1 MNERATL
8 AGRATSHEERLQFL
22 VRASREL
29 ALLKRDEL
37 ARKARDLLLRAS
49 GGFTELSLWVLD
61 PRSEVLY
68 PWTLCNTP
76 VLGRRPRLNVGQG
89 IAGQACAEEDP
100 AFYPTISE
108 AQYVPEEWGGRPRS
122 MIQGVLTLP
131 LKRAGEPLGVAVLTK
146 LDSTRPPEEDLSFL
160 RELSIQLAIA
170 VGNSRIYAEATRE
183 KVQNHLLLELGTK
196 ISVSLDTNQL
206 LEQILDLVFQVVRYD
221 AAGIYLVDKKTQWI
235 NQQAIRGY
243 DPNREDAVR
252 LKVGRG
258 LIGWVAKTG
267 RPVIVPDV
275 LRDERYVSARTQTRS
290 EMVAPLRVGSEVI
303 GAFNVESDEPDAYE
317 PEDLELLMTF
327 ASQAA
332 VAIER
337 TRLHAEVLE
346 TRSLE
351 EELSIGQRIQ
361 RTFLPERDPKVPNFD
376 IAGAN
381 YSSGLVGGDYYDYV
395 RITEGQLG
403 IVVADVSG
411 KGIPAALIMAAFRAS
426 LIAEV
431 RNNYAIRTIFAK
443 VNKLLWES
451 VEVDRF
457 VTAIYGVLD
466 INARRFTYVNAGH
479 NPGLLYRG
487 ATDTL
492 DTLDSTGPLL
502 GTLETAT
509 FKEKQVEIRR
519 GDVLALYTD
528 GITESMNEAK
538 ELFGEDRLRDVIRSR
553 KEGSAAEI
561 VRGIR
566 ETVGAFSGGESD
578 DDLTVVV
585 IKGM

>member
-1 MNERATL
+1 MNERVSL
-8 AGRATSHEERLQFL
+8 DGCSMSQEERLQFL

-37 ARKARDLLLRAS
+37 ARRARDLLLRAS
-49 GGFTELSLWVLD
+49 GFSELSLWVLD
-61 PRSEVLY
+61 PRTEVLF

-76 VLGRRPRLNVGQG
+76 VLGRRPRLIVGQG
-89 IAGQACAEEDP
+89 VAGVASAEDRP
-100 AFYPTISE
+100 AFYPTLEES
-108 AQYVPEEWGGRPRS
+108 QYVPEEWGGRPRS
-122 MIQGVLTLP
+122 LIQGVLTLP
-131 LKRAGEPLGVAVLTK
+131 LRRAGEPLGVVVLSK
-146 LDSTRPPEEDLSFL
+146 LDAAIPPEEDLSFL

-170 VGNSRIYAEATRE
+170 VGNARIYAEATRE

-221 AAGIYLVDKKTQWI
+221 AAGIYLVDRKTQWV
-235 NQQAIRGY
+235 NEQAIRGY
-243 DPNREDAVR
+243 EQNREEAVR

-275 LRDERYVSARTQTRS
+275 LRDDRYVKARAETRS
-290 EMVAPLRVGSEVI
+290 EMVAPLRAGSEVI
-303 GAFNVESDEPDAYE
+303 GAFNLESDEPDAYE
-317 PEDLELLMTF
+317 PEDLELVMTF

-346 TRSLE
+346 TRRLE
-351 EELSIGQRIQ
+351 EELSIGHRIQ
-361 RTFLPERDPKVPNFD
+361 KTFLPERDPKVPNFD
-376 IAGAN
+376 IAGAY

-395 RITEGQLG
+395 RITEGHLG

-431 RNNYAIRTIFAK
+431 RNNYAIRTVVAK
-443 VNKLLWES
+443 VNRLLWES
-451 VEVDRF
+451 IEIDRF

-466 INARRFTYVNAGH
+466 IQGRRFTYVNAGH
-479 NPGLLYRG
+479 NPGLLYRA
-487 ATDTL
+487 ATDTFE
-492 DTLDSTGPLL
+492 TLDSTGPLL
-502 GTLETAT
+502 GTLEGAT
-509 FKEKQVEIRR
+509 FKERQVEIRP
-519 GDVLALYTD
+519 GDILTLYTD
-528 GITESMNEAK
+528 GITESMSATH
-538 ELFGEDRLRDVIRSR
+538 ELFGEERLMDVVRSR
-553 KEGSAAEI
+553 RAGPAAEI
-561 VRGIR
+561 VRAIR
-566 ETVGAFSGGESD
+566 ETVSAYAGGEPD
-578 DDLTVVV
+578 DDLTIVLL
-585 IKGM
+585 KGK

>member
-8 AGRATSHEERLQFL
+8 PGRATSQVERLQSL

-37 ARKARDLLLRAS
+37 ARRARDLFLRSS
-49 GGFTELSLWVLD
+49 GFSEFSLWVLD

-76 VLGRRPRLNVGQG
+76 VMGRRPRLAPGQG
-89 IAGQACAEEDP
+89 VAGIAVAEEQP
-100 AFYPTISE
+100 AYYPTLAES
-108 AQYVPEEWGGRPRS
+108 QYVAEEWGGRPRT

-131 LKRAGEPLGVAVLTK
+131 LRRAGDPLGVAVLTK
-146 LDSTRPPEEDLSFL
+146 LDPERPPEEDLSFL
-160 RELSIQLAIA
+160 RELSIQLSIA
-170 VGNSRIYAEATRE
+170 VGNARIYAEATRE

-221 AAGIYLVDKKTQWI
+221 AAGIYLVDRKTQWI
-235 NQQAIRGY
+235 DQQAIRGY
-243 DPNREDAVR
+243 DPNREEAVR

-275 LRDERYVSARTQTRS
+275 LRDDRYVNARAQTRS
-290 EMVAPLRVGSEVI
+290 EMVAPLRAGSEVI
-303 GAFNVESDEPDAYE
+303 GAFNLESDEPDAYE
-317 PEDLELLMTF
+317 QEDMDLLMTF

-346 TRSLE
+346 TRRLD

-361 RTFLPERDPKVPNFD
+361 RTFLPERDPRVPNFD

-381 YSSGLVGGDYYDYV
+381 YSSGVVGGDYYDYV
-395 RITEGQLG
+395 KIADGHLG

-431 RNNYAIRTIFAK
+431 RNNYAIRTVFGK
-443 VNKLLWES
+443 VNRLLYES
-451 VEVDRF
+451 TEIERF

-466 INARRFTYVNAGH
+466 FHGRRFTYVNAGH
-479 NPGLLYRG
+479 NPGILYRA
-487 ATDTL
+487 ATDTFE
-492 DTLDSTGPLL
+492 TLDSTGPLL
-502 GTLETAT
+502 GVFETAS
-509 FKEKQVEIRR
+509 FKERQAEIRP
-519 GDVLALYTD
+519 GDILTLYTD
-528 GITESMNEAK
+528 GITESMNAAK
-538 ELFGEDRLRDVIRSR
+538 DLFGEDRLKDVIRSR
-553 KEGSAAEI
+553 KGGSAAEI
-561 VRGIR
+561 VRKIR
-566 ETVGAFSGGESD
+566 ETVGGFTGGEPD
-578 DDLTVVV
+578 DDLTLVVL
-585 IKGM
+585 KGQ

>member
-1 MNERATL
+1 MNERSTL
-8 AGRATSHEERLQFL
+8 AQSATSQEERLQAL

-37 ARKARDLLLRAS
+37 ARRARDLFLRS
-49 GGFTELSLWVLD
+49 STFSEFSLWVLD
-61 PRSEVLY
+61 PRTEVLY

-76 VLGRRPRLNVGQG
+76 VMGRRPRLTVGQG
-89 IAGQACAEEDP
+89 IAGVASEEEQPSFHPTVAE
-100 AFYPTISE
+100 T
-108 AQYVPEEWGGRPRS
+108 QYLPEEWGGRPRN

-131 LKRAGEPLGVAVLTK
+131 LRRAGEPLGVVVLTK
-146 LDSTRPPEEDLSFL
+146 LDSTRPPDEDISFL

-170 VGNSRIYAEATRE
+170 IGNARTHSEAMRE

-221 AAGIYLVDKKTQWI
+221 AAGIYLVDKDTQWV

-243 DPNREDAVR
+243 EANREEAVR

-267 RPVIVPDV
+267 RSVIVPDV
-275 LRDERYVSARTQTRS
+275 RRDDRYVNARPQTRS
-290 EMVAPLRVGSEVI
+290 EMVAPLRAGTEVI
-303 GAFNVESDEPDAYE
+303 GAFNLESDEPDAYE

-346 TRSLE
+346 TRRLE

-395 RITEGQLG
+395 RITEGHLG

-431 RNNYAIRTIFAK
+431 RNNYAIRTVFAK

-451 VEVDRF
+451 IEIDRF

-466 INARRFTYVNAGH
+466 IQGRKYTYVNAGH
-479 NPGLLYRG
+479 NAGLLYRA
-487 ATDTL
+487 ATDSFE
-492 DTLDSTGPLL
+492 TLDSTGPLL
-502 GTLETAT
+502 GTLETAM
-509 FKEKQVEIRR
+509 FKERQVEIRP
-519 GDVLALYTD
+519 GDVLTLYTD
-528 GITESMNEAK
+528 GITEAMNPEK
-538 ELFGEDRLRDVIRSR
+538 ELFGEERLRDVIRSR
-553 KEGSAAEI
+553 KGGTASEI

-566 ETVGAFSGGESD
+566 ETVGAYAGGELD
-578 DDLTVVV
+578 DDLTLVL
-585 IKGM
+585 IKGQ

>member
-1 MNERATL
+1 MNERSTL
-8 AGRATSHEERLQFL
+8 APSATSQEERLQAL

-37 ARKARDLLLRAS
+37 ARRARDLFLRSS
-49 GGFTELSLWVLD
+49 GFSEFSLWVLD
-61 PRSEVLY
+61 PRTEVLF

-76 VLGRRPRLNVGQG
+76 VMGRRPRLAIGQG
-89 IAGQACAEEDP
+89 VAGVASAEEQP
-100 AFYPTISE
+100 SFHPTLAES
-108 AQYVPEEWGGRPRS
+108 QYVQEEWGGRPRN

-131 LKRAGEPLGVAVLTK
+131 LRRVGEPLGVVVLTK
-146 LDSTRPPEEDLSFL
+146 LDPTQPAEEDVSFL

-170 VGNSRIYAEATRE
+170 LGNARTHAEAMRE
-183 KVQNHLLLELGTK
+183 KVQNQLLLELGTK

-221 AAGIYLVDKKTQWI
+221 AAGIYLVDRDTQWV

-243 DPNREDAVR
+243 DANREEAVR
-252 LKVGRG
+252 TKIGRG

-267 RPVIVPDV
+267 RSVIVPDV
-275 LRDERYVSARTQTRS
+275 LRDDRYVNARPQTRS
-290 EMVAPLRVGSEVI
+290 EMVAPLRAGTEVI
-303 GAFNVESDEPDAYE
+303 GAFNLESDEPDAYQ
-317 PEDLELLMTF
+317 PEDMELLMTF

-337 TRLHAEVLE
+337 TRLHSEVLE
-346 TRSLE
+346 TRRLE

-381 YSSGLVGGDYYDYV
+381 YSSGIVGGDYYDYV
-395 RITEGQLG
+395 RITEGHLG

-431 RNNYAIRTIFAK
+431 RNNYAIRTVFVK

-451 VEVDRF
+451 IEIDRF

-466 INARRFTYVNAGH
+466 IQGRKYTYVNAGH
-479 NPGLLYRG
+479 NTGLLYR
-487 ATDTL
+487 AASDSF

-502 GTLETAT
+502 GTFETAT
-509 FKEKQVEIRR
+509 FKERQVEIRP
-519 GDVLALYTD
+519 GDVLTLYTD
-528 GITESMNEAK
+528 GITEAMDAK
-538 ELFGEDRLRDVIRSR
+538 QELFGEERLRDVIRSR
-553 KEGSAAEI
+553 KGGTAAEI
-561 VRGIR
+561 VRKIR
-566 ETVGAFSGGESD
+566 ETVGTFSGGQLE
-578 DDLTVVV
+578 DDLTLIV
-585 IKGM
+585 IKGQ

>member
-1 MNERATL
+1 MNERVSL
-8 AGRATSHEERLQFL
+8 AGRATSQEERLRFL

-37 ARKARDLLLRAS
+37 ARRARDLLLRSS
-49 GGFTELSLWVLD
+49 GFSEFSLWVLD
-61 PRSEVLY
+61 PRTEVLF

-76 VLGRRPRLNVGQG
+76 VLGRRPRLTVGQG
-89 IAGQACAEEDP
+89 LAGVACAEEEP
-100 AFYPTISE
+100 AFYPTLSE
-108 AQYVPEEWGGRPRS
+108 SQYVPEEWGGRPRTL
-122 MIQGVLTLP
+122 IQGVLTLP
-131 LKRAGEPLGVAVLTK
+131 LRRAGEPLGVVVLTK
-146 LDSTRPPEEDLSFL
+146 LDPAPPPEEDVAFL

-170 VGNSRIYAEATRE
+170 IGNARIYAEATRE

-206 LEQILDLVFQVVRYD
+206 MEQILDLVFQVVRYD

-243 DPNREDAVR
+243 DPNREEAVR

-275 LRDERYVSARTQTRS
+275 SRDDRYVKARAETRS
-290 EMVAPLRVGSEVI
+290 EMVAPLRAGSEII
-303 GAFNVESDEPDAYE
+303 GAFNLESDEPDAYE

-346 TRSLE
+346 TRRLE
-351 EELSIGQRIQ
+351 EELSIGHRIQ

-376 IAGAN
+376 IAGAY

-395 RITEGQLG
+395 RITEGHLG

-431 RNNYAIRTIFAK
+431 RNNYAIRTVFAK
-443 VNKLLWES
+443 VNRLLWES
-451 VEVDRF
+451 IEIDRF

-466 INARRFTYVNAGH
+466 IQARRFTYVNAGH
-479 NPGLLYRG
+479 NVGLLHRA
-487 ATDTL
+487 ATDAFE
-492 DTLDSTGPLL
+492 TLDSTGPLL
-502 GTLETAT
+502 GTLESAT
-509 FKEKQVEIRR
+509 FKERQTEIRT
-519 GDVLALYTD
+519 GDILTLYTD
-528 GITESMNEAK
+528 GITESMSPTQ

-553 KEGSAAEI
+553 KGGSAAEI

-566 ETVGAFSGGESD
+566 ETIGAFSGGEPD
-578 DDLTVVV
+578 DDLTLVVV
-585 IKGM
+585 KGQ

>member
-1 MNERATL
+1 MNQRVSLDARAMTE
-8 AGRATSHEERLQFL
+8 EERLRFL

-37 ARKARDLLLRAS
+37 ARRARDLLLRSS
-49 GGFTELSLWVLD
+49 GFSEFSLWVLD
-61 PRSEVLY
+61 PRTEVLF

-76 VLGRRPRLNVGQG
+76 VLGRRPRLAVGQG
-89 IAGQACAEEDP
+89 VAGVASAEEEP
-100 AFYPTISE
+100 AFYPTLAES
-108 AQYVPEEWGGRPRS
+108 QYVQEEWGGRPRTL
-122 MIQGVLTLP
+122 IQGVLTLP
-131 LKRAGEPLGVAVLTK
+131 LRRAGEPLGVVVLSK
-146 LDSTRPPEEDLSFL
+146 LDATQPPEEDLSFL
-160 RELSIQLAIA
+160 REISIQVSIA
-170 VGNSRIYAEATRE
+170 VGNARIYAEATRE

-221 AAGIYLVDKKTQWI
+221 AAGIYLVDKKTQWV

-243 DPNREDAVR
+243 DANREDAVR

-275 LRDERYVSARTQTRS
+275 LRDDRYVKARAETRS
-290 EMVAPLRVGSEVI
+290 ELVAPLRAGSEVI
-303 GAFNVESDEPDAYE
+303 GAFNLESDEPDAYE
-317 PEDLELLMTF
+317 AEDLELVMTF

-337 TRLHAEVLE
+337 TRLHAAALV
-346 TRSLE
+346 TRRLE

-361 RTFLPERDPKVPNFD
+361 KTFLPERDPKVPNFD
-376 IAGAN
+376 IAGAY

-395 RITEGQLG
+395 RITEGHLG

-431 RNNYAIRTIFAK
+431 RNNYAIRTVFTK
-443 VNKLLWES
+443 VNRLLWES
-451 VEVDRF
+451 IEIDRF

-466 INARRFTYVNAGH
+466 IQARRFTYVNAGH
-479 NPGLLYRG
+479 NPGLLYRA
-487 ATDTL
+487 ATDSFEN
-492 DTLDSTGPLL
+492 LDSTGPLL
-502 GTLETAT
+502 GTLEGAT
-509 FKEKQVEIRR
+509 FKERQVEIRP
-519 GDVLALYTD
+519 GDILTLYTD
-528 GITESMNEAK
+528 GITESMSAAE
-538 ELFGEDRLRDVIRSR
+538 ELFGEERLKDVVRSR
-553 KEGSAAEI
+553 RGGSAAEI
-561 VRGIR
+561 VRAIR
-566 ETVGAFSGGESD
+566 ETVSAFAGGEPD
-578 DDLTVVV
+578 DDLTLVLL
-585 IKGM
+585 KGV

>member
-1 MNERATL
+1 MNERVSL
-8 AGRATSHEERLQFL
+8 EGRAVTSEERLQFL

-37 ARKARDLLLRAS
+37 ARRARDLLLRAS
-49 GGFTELSLWVLD
+49 GFSEFSLWVLD
-61 PRSEVLY
+61 PRTEVLF

-76 VLGRRPRLNVGQG
+76 VLGRRPRLAVGQG
-89 IAGQACAEEDP
+89 IAGVASAEELP
-100 AFYPTISE
+100 AFYPSLTES
-108 AQYVPEEWGGRPRS
+108 QYVAEEWGGRPRTL
-122 MIQGVLTLP
+122 IQGVLTLP
-131 LKRAGEPLGVAVLTK
+131 LRRAGEPLGVAVLSK
-146 LDSTRPPEEDLSFL
+146 LDGSSPPDEDLSFL
-160 RELSIQLAIA
+160 RELSIQLSIAI
-170 VGNSRIYAEATRE
+170 GNARVYAEAMRE

-196 ISVSLDTNQL
+196 ISVSLETSQL

-275 LRDERYVSARTQTRS
+275 LRDDRYVNARALTRS
-290 EMVAPLRVGSEVI
+290 ELVAPLRAGSEVI
-303 GAFNVESDEPDAYE
+303 GAFNLESDEPDAYE
-317 PEDLELLMTF
+317 PEDLELVMTF

-346 TRSLE
+346 TRRLE

-361 RTFLPERDPKVPNFD
+361 RTFLPERDPKVPGFD
-376 IAGAN
+376 IAGAY

-395 RITEGQLG
+395 RIAEGHLG

-431 RNNYAIRTIFAK
+431 RNNYAIRTVFAK

-451 VEVDRF
+451 IEIERF

-466 INARRFTYVNAGH
+466 IHGRKFTYVNAGH
-479 NPGLLYRG
+479 NTGLLYRA
-487 ATDTL
+487 ATDSFDL
-492 DTLDSTGPLL
+492 LESTGPLL
-502 GTLETAT
+502 GTLEMAT
-509 FKEKQVEIRR
+509 FKERQVEIRP
-519 GDVLALYTD
+519 GDILTLYTD
-528 GITESMNEAK
+528 GVTESMSAAG
-538 ELFGEDRLRDVIRSR
+538 ELFGEDRLRDVIRAR
-553 KEGSAAEI
+553 RGGTAAELA
-561 VRGIR
+561 RAIR
-566 ETVGAFSGGESD
+566 ETAGAFAGGEPE
-578 DDLTVVV
+578 DDLTLVLV
-585 IKGM
+585 KGQ

>member
-1 MNERATL
+1 MNERSTL
-8 AGRATSHEERLQFL
+8 AQSATSQEERLQSL

-37 ARKARDLLLRAS
+37 TRRARDLLLRS
-49 GGFTELSLWVLD
+49 SVFSEFSLWVLD
-61 PRSEVLY
+61 PRTQVLH

-76 VLGRRPRLNVGQG
+76 VLGRRPRLAIGQG
-89 IAGQACAEEDP
+89 VAGIASAEDQPSFHPNVTE
-100 AFYPTISE
+100 S
-108 AQYVPEEWGGRPRS
+108 QYVAEEWGGRPRT

-131 LKRAGEPLGVAVLTK
+131 LRRAGEPLGVVVLTK
-146 LDSTRPPEEDLSFL
+146 LDSARPSDEDISFL

-170 VGNSRIYAEATRE
+170 IGNARIYAEAMRE

-221 AAGIYLVDKKTQWI
+221 AAGIYLVDKETQWI

-243 DPNREDAVR
+243 DPNRKDAVQ

-275 LRDERYVSARTQTRS
+275 LRDDRYVNARDGTRS
-290 EMVAPLRVGSEVI
+290 EMVAPLRAGTEVI
-303 GAFNVESDEPDAYE
+303 GAFNLESDEPDAYE

-346 TRSLE
+346 TRRLE

-381 YSSGLVGGDYYDYV
+381 YSSGLVGGDYYDYI
-395 RITEGQLG
+395 RITDGHLG

-431 RNNYAIRTIFAK
+431 RNNYAIRTVFAK

-451 VEVDRF
+451 IEIDRF

-466 INARRFTYVNAGH
+466 IRERKYTYVNAGH
-479 NPGLLYRG
+479 NAGLLYR
-487 ATDTL
+487 AASDSFE
-492 DTLDSTGPLL
+492 TLDSTGPLL

-509 FKEKQVEIRR
+509 FKERQVEIRS
-519 GDVLALYTD
+519 GDILCLYTD
-528 GITESMNEAK
+528 GITESMSPGK
-538 ELFGEDRLRDVIRSR
+538 ELFGEERLRDVVRAR
-553 KEGSAAEI
+553 KGGTAAEI

-566 ETVGAFSGGESD
+566 ETIGAFTGSEPD
-578 DDLTVVV
+578 DDLTLVVV
-585 IKGM
+585 RGQ

>member
-1 MNERATL
+1 MNERVSL
-8 AGRATSHEERLQFL
+8 AGRATGQEERLQFL

-37 ARKARDLLLRAS
+37 ARRARDLFLRAS
-49 GGFTELSLWVLD
+49 GFSEFSLWVLD
-61 PRSEVLY
+61 PRTDVLF

-76 VLGRRPRLNVGQG
+76 VMGRRPRLNVGQG
-89 IAGQACAEEDP
+89 VAGVASAEELP
-100 AFYPTISE
+100 AFYPALAES
-108 AQYVPEEWGGRPRS
+108 QYVQEEWGGRPRTL
-122 MIQGVLTLP
+122 IQGVLTLP
-131 LKRAGEPLGVAVLTK
+131 LRRAGEPLGVIVLTK
-146 LDSTRPPEEDLSFL
+146 LDPAHPPEEDVSFL

-170 VGNSRIYAEATRE
+170 IGNARIYAEATRE

-221 AAGIYLVDKKTQWI
+221 AAGIYLVDRKTQWI

-243 DPNREDAVR
+243 DPNREEAVR

-275 LRDERYVSARTQTRS
+275 LRDERYVKARAETRS
-290 EMVAPLRVGSEVI
+290 EMVAPLRAGSEVI
-303 GAFNVESDEPDAYE
+303 GAFNLESDEPDAYE

-346 TRSLE
+346 TRRLE

-361 RTFLPERDPKVPNFD
+361 RTFLPERDPKIPNFD
-376 IAGAN
+376 IAGAY

-395 RITEGQLG
+395 RITDGHLG

-431 RNNYAIRTIFAK
+431 RNNYAIRTVFAK
-443 VNKLLWES
+443 VNRLLWES
-451 VEVDRF
+451 IEIERF

-466 INARRFTYVNAGH
+466 IQARRFTYVNAGH
-479 NPGLLYRG
+479 NVGLLYRA
-487 ATDTL
+487 ATDTF

-502 GTLETAT
+502 GTLENAT
-509 FKEKQVEIRR
+509 FKERQVEIRP
-519 GDVLALYTD
+519 GDILTLYTD
-528 GITESMNEAK
+528 GITESMNAAR
-538 ELFGEDRLRDVIRSR
+538 ELFGEDRLKDVIRSR
-553 KEGSAAEI
+553 KGGTAAEI

-566 ETVGAFSGGESD
+566 ETVGAFAGGEPD
-578 DDLTVVV
+578 DDLTLVLL
-585 IKGM
+585 KGQ

>member
-1 MNERATL
+1 
-8 AGRATSHEERLQFL
+8 
-22 VRASREL
+22 
-29 ALLKRDEL
+29 
-37 ARKARDLLLRAS
+37 
-49 GGFTELSLWVLD
+49 
-61 PRSEVLY
+61 
-68 PWTLCNTP
+68 
-76 VLGRRPRLNVGQG
+76 VGQG
-89 IAGQACAEEDP
+89 VAGVASAEESP
-100 AFYPTISE
+100 VFYPTLAES
-108 AQYVPEEWGGRPRS
+108 QYVSEEWGGRQRS
-122 MIQGVLTLP
+122 MIQGILTLP
-131 LKRAGEPLGVAVLTK
+131 LKRRGEPLGVAVLTK
-146 LDSTRPPEEDLSFL
+146 LDPTRPSDEDLSFI

-170 VGNSRIYAEATRE
+170 VGNARIYAEATRE

-235 NQQAIRGY
+235 DQQAIRGY
-243 DPNREDAVR
+243 DSNSGDAVR

-275 LRDERYVSARTQTRS
+275 LHDDRYVNARPQTRS
-290 EMVAPLRVGSEVI
+290 EMVAPLRAGTEII
-303 GAFNVESDEPDAYE
+303 GAFNLESDEPDAYE

-346 TRSLE
+346 TRRLE

-361 RTFLPERDPKVPNFD
+361 RTFLPERDPKIPNFD
-376 IAGAN
+376 LSGAN
-381 YSSGLVGGDYYDYV
+381 YSSGIVGGDYYDYV
-395 RITEGQLG
+395 RIAEGHLG

-431 RNNYAIRTIFAK
+431 RNNYAIRTVFAK

-451 VEVDRF
+451 IEIDRF

-466 INARRFTYVNAGH
+466 IQARRFTYVNAGH
-479 NPGLLYRG
+479 NPGILYRG
-487 ATDTL
+487 ATDTFEN
-492 DTLDSTGPLL
+492 LDSTGPLL
-502 GTLETAT
+502 GTLESAT
-509 FKEKQVEIRR
+509 FKERQVEIRPN
-519 GDVLALYTD
+519 DILTLYTD
-528 GITESMNEAK
+528 GITESMNATQ
-538 ELFGEDRLRDVIRSR
+538 ELFGEERLKDVVRSR
-553 KEGSAAEI
+553 KAGSAAEI
-561 VRGIR
+561 LRGIR
-566 ETVGAFSGGESD
+566 ETVHAFSGREPE
-578 DDLTVVV
+578 DDLTLVVL
-585 IKGM
+585 KGR

>member
-1 MNERATL
+1 MSERVSLEGSAM
-8 AGRATSHEERLQFL
+8 SQVERLQFL

-37 ARKARDLLLRAS
+37 ARRARDLLLRSS
-49 GGFTELSLWVLD
+49 GFSEFSLWVLD
-61 PRSEVLY
+61 PRTEVLF

-76 VLGRRPRLNVGQG
+76 VMGRRPRLAVGQG
-89 IAGQACAEEDP
+89 VAGVASAEDHP
-100 AFYPTISE
+100 AFFPTLAES
-108 AQYVPEEWGGRPRS
+108 QYVAEEWGGRPRTL
-122 MIQGVLTLP
+122 IQGVLTLP
-131 LKRAGEPLGVAVLTK
+131 LRRAGEPLGVVVLSK
-146 LDSTRPPEEDLSFL
+146 LDSAPPPEENLSFL
-160 RELSIQLAIA
+160 RELSIQLSIAI
-170 VGNSRIYAEATRE
+170 GNARIYAEATRE

-235 NQQAIRGY
+235 NQQTIRGY

-275 LRDERYVSARTQTRS
+275 LRDDRYVNARTQTRS
-290 EMVAPLRVGSEVI
+290 EMVAPLRAGTEVI
-303 GAFNVESDEPDAYE
+303 GAFNLESDEPDSYE

-346 TRSLE
+346 TRRLE
-351 EELSIGQRIQ
+351 EELSIGRRIQ
-361 RTFLPERDPKVPNFD
+361 RTFLPARDPKMPNFD
-376 IAGAN
+376 IAGAY
-381 YSSGLVGGDYYDYV
+381 YSSGIVGGDYYDYV
-395 RITEGQLG
+395 RIAEGHLG

-431 RNNYAIRTIFAK
+431 RNNYAIRTVFTK
-443 VNKLLWES
+443 VNRLLWES
-451 VEVDRF
+451 IEVERF

-466 INARRFTYVNAGH
+466 IHGRRFTYVNAGH
-479 NPGLLYRG
+479 NPGILYRS
-487 ATDTL
+487 ATDSFEN
-492 DTLDSTGPLL
+492 LDSTGPLL
-502 GTLETAT
+502 GTFESAT
-509 FKEKQVEIRR
+509 FKERQTEIRP
-519 GDVLALYTD
+519 GDILTLYTD
-528 GITESMNEAK
+528 GITESMNAEND
-538 ELFGEDRLRDVIRSR
+538 LFGEERLKDVIRSR
-553 KEGSAAEI
+553 RGGPAAEI
-561 VRGIR
+561 ARAIR
-566 ETVGAFSGGESD
+566 ETVSAFSGGEPD
-578 DDLTVVV
+578 DDLTLV
-585 IKGM
+585 IVKGQ

>member
-1 MNERATL
+1 MNESVSVD
-8 AGRATSHEERLQFL
+8 GRALSREERLHSL

-37 ARKARDLLLRAS
+37 ARRARDLLLRSS
-49 GGFTELSLWVLD
+49 GFSEFSLWVLD
-61 PRSEVLY
+61 PRTEVLL

-76 VLGRRPRLNVGQG
+76 VMGRRPRLAVGQG
-89 IAGQACAEEDP
+89 IAGVASAEELP
-100 AFYPTISE
+100 AFHPTLTES
-108 AQYVPEEWGGRPRS
+108 QYVTEEWGGRPRTL
-122 MIQGVLTLP
+122 IQGVLTLP
-131 LKRAGEPLGVAVLTK
+131 LRRAGEPLGVVVLSK
-146 LDSTRPPEEDLSFL
+146 LDPVPPPEEDLEFL

-170 VGNSRIYAEATRE
+170 VGNARIYAEAMRE

-196 ISVSLDTNQL
+196 ISVSLETNQL

-235 NQQAIRGY
+235 NQQTIRGY

-275 LRDERYVSARTQTRS
+275 TRDDRYVNARTQTRS
-290 EMVAPLRVGSEVI
+290 EMVAPLRAGTEVI
-303 GAFNVESDEPDAYE
+303 GAFNLESDEPDAYE

-346 TRSLE
+346 TRRLE

-361 RTFLPERDPKVPNFD
+361 RTFLPERDPRIPNFD
-376 IAGAN
+376 IAGAY

-395 RITEGQLG
+395 RITDGHLG

-431 RNNYAIRTIFAK
+431 RNNYAIRTVFAK

-451 VEVDRF
+451 IEIDRF

-466 INARRFTYVNAGH
+466 IHGRKFTYVNAGH
-479 NPGLLYRG
+479 NPGLLYRA
-487 ATDTL
+487 ATDSF
-492 DTLDSTGPLL
+492 DVLDSTGPLL
-502 GTLETAT
+502 GTLEAAT
-509 FKEKQVEIRR
+509 FKERQVEIRS
-519 GDVLALYTD
+519 GDILTLYTD
-528 GITESMNEAK
+528 GITESMNQRN
-538 ELFGEDRLRDVIRSR
+538 ELFGEERLKDVVRSR
-553 KEGSAAEI
+553 RGGTAAEI
-561 VRGIR
+561 ARGIR
-566 ETVGAFSGGESD
+566 ETAGAFAGGEPD
-578 DDLTVVV
+578 DDLTLVLV
-585 IKGM
+585 KGQ